1 MRARYVLLRL
11 QWFAR
16 PRCFVGHL
24 GSLRSTQLWSLLLS
38 AEGEPWYL
46 SNGVQPE
53 AGSDRVFTLVLP
65 IAQEQQ

>member
-1 MRARYVLLRL
+1 MHDGKEPAYTCEVPFDDGTNDVMKRRE
-11 QWFAR
+11 R
-16 PRCFVGHL
+16 P
-24 GSLRSTQLWSLLLS
+24 QLLLS